1 MLRESWHQFVREKET
16 RRASR
21 ERMPN
26 EGHRSKQLN
35 TSWMAAVWVAMG
47 GAFGSVVRYG
57 VGRLCSW
64 CLPNAPSVLGTGLV
78 NLVGSFLLGVVVAS
92 FPANPKPSVGVMF
105 LGVGFCGGLTTFSTL
120 AMELAD
126 LMHQRRFL
134 GLIGYGAGS
143 LALGLLA
150 FLAGLWIASKS

>member
-1 MLRESWHQFVREKET
+1 
-16 RRASR
+16 
-21 ERMPN
+21 
-26 EGHRSKQLN
+26 
-35 TSWMAAVWVAMG
+35 
-47 GAFGSVVRYG
+47 
-57 VGRLCSW
+57 
-64 CLPNAPSVLGTGLV
+64 
-78 NLVGSFLLGVVVAS
+78 
-92 FPANPKPSVGVMF
+92 VGVMF
-105 LGVGFCGGLTTFSTL
+105 LGIGFCGGLTTFSTL

>member
-1 MLRESWHQFVREKET
+1 V
-16 RRASR
+16 
-21 ERMPN
+21 
-26 EGHRSKQLN
+26 N
-35 TSWMAAVWVAMG
+35 TGWMVGVWVAMG
-47 GAFGSVVRYG
+47 GAFGSLVRYG

-64 CLPNAPSVLGTGLV
+64 CLPNASSVLGTGLV
-78 NLVGSFLLGVVVAS
+78 NLVGAFLLGVVVSS
-92 FPANPKPSVGVMF
+92 FPANPKPSVWVLF

-126 LMHQRRFL
+126 LMQQRRFL

-150 FLAGLWIASKS
+150 FLAGVWMASKS